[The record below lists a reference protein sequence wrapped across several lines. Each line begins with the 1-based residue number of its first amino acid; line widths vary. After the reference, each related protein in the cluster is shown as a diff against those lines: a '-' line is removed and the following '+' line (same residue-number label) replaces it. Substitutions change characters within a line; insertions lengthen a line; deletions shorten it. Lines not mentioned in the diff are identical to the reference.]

1 MHENNDSRRM
11 HNLGIFPLL
20 ILPQLPGTLT
30 LASLPSSPAYWYLS
44 LLKLSVIS
52 RYVAVFRLGHISSK
66 ANFVGRRTLTGATQ
80 DAIVEITATDGM
92 TLITVKL
99 LIYKV
104 DVYSLRQACAVWR
117 ISSASGLCWTTVV
130 NELKVRA
137 VHGQLND
144 GGFDSQR

>member
-1 MHENNDSRRM
+1 M
-11 HNLGIFPLL
+11 
-20 ILPQLPGTLT
+20 
-30 LASLPSSPAYWYLS
+30 
-44 LLKLSVIS
+44 
-52 RYVAVFRLGHISSK
+52 
-66 ANFVGRRTLTGATQ
+66 GRKTLTGATQ

-92 TLITVKL
+92 PLITVKL

-117 ISSASGLCWTTVV
+117 ISSASGLCWTTMV

-144 GGFDSQR
+144 GGFDSQRMPLPSINRSPAAFCRQVLLNEL